1 MKKEKYI
8 REKHTNGGHYLQ
20 VQIRQNPDGK
30 SSLWTKTI
38 NVADYAT
45 PSEAMKAAVLIRDQ
59 ALLDQRAGRL
69 VKHTPT
75 VSELFER
82 TKTLFNI
89 TIPTWKRH
97 RLAYE
102 HSIKPYGNKE
112 ISDIKAADIQQSLN
126 ESMNKYSADATE
138 RVIAVW
144 RQIYKAAVMD
154 GVMVPD
160 LTAVVQMPRDKHPA
174 NKKKPVLISEED
186 FQQYVDFLLLSDKY
200 VQDKA
205 GKFRRKRIYY
215 ILMILYHTGMRPA
228 EAMALEWS
236 DIDLDGHT
244 ISVAKAVGS
253 TATARR
259 QIVTTKTAASV
270 RIVPI
275 SDALDPIL
283 RQMMVDLPKEHPLY
297 DYDGLPFDID
307 YLSTFIRRTSKSC
320 GIDFHLYML
329 RHTMVHSLREADVA
343 PRVQQDILGHTS
355 YGMTI
360 SYDRSTEDEKR
371 HAVDIRKLS

>member
-1 MKKEKYI
+1 MKKERYI
-8 REKHTNGGHYLQ
+8 REIRKGSNRYLQ
-20 VQIRQNPDGK
+20 VQIKYKDGEAVK
-30 SSLWTKTI
+30 YWTKLI
-38 NVADYAT
+38 NLADYTT
-45 PSEAMKAAVLIRDQ
+45 PSEALKAAIVVRDK
-59 ALLDQRAGRL
+59 AVADLRIGRL

-75 VSELFER
+75 VAELFER

-112 ISDIKAADIQQSLN
+112 ISAVKAADIQQSLN
-126 ESMNKYSADATE
+126 ESINKYSADATE

-174 NKKKPVLISEED
+174 AKKKPVLISAED
-186 FQQYVDFLLLSDKY
+186 FQKYINFLLLSDKY
-200 VQDKA
+200 VQDEA

-236 DIDLDGHT
+236 DIDLDQHT
-244 ISVAKAVGS
+244 ISVTKAVGS

-270 RIVPI
+270 RMVPI

-283 RQMMVDLPKEHPLY
+283 RQMMVDLPKKHPLY
-297 DYDGLPFDID
+297 DYDGLPFEID
-307 YLSTFIRRTSKSC
+307 FLSNYVRRTAKKC

-355 YGMTI
+355 YNMTI

-371 HAVDIRKLS
+371 HAVDIRKMS

>member
-1 MKKEKYI
+1 MKKERYI
-8 REKHTNGGHYLQ
+8 REIRKGSSRYLQ
-20 VQIRQNPDGK
+20 VQIKYKDGEAVK
-30 SSLWTKTI
+30 YWTKLI
-38 NVADYAT
+38 NLADYTT
-45 PSEAMKAAVLIRDQ
+45 PSEALKAAIVVRDK
-59 ALLDQRAGRL
+59 AVADLRIGRL

-75 VSELFER
+75 VAELFER

-112 ISDIKAADIQQSLN
+112 ISAVKAADIQQSLN
-126 ESMNKYSADATE
+126 ESINKYSADATE

-174 NKKKPVLISEED
+174 AKKKPVLISAED
-186 FQQYVDFLLLSDKY
+186 FQKYINFLLLSDKY
-200 VQDKA
+200 VQDEA

-236 DIDLDGHT
+236 DIDLDQHT
-244 ISVAKAVGS
+244 ISVTKAVGS

-270 RIVPI
+270 RMVPI

-283 RQMMVDLPKEHPLY
+283 RQMMVDLPKKHPLY
-297 DYDGLPFDID
+297 DYDGLPFEID
-307 YLSTFIRRTSKSC
+307 FLSNYVRRTAKKC

-355 YGMTI
+355 YNMTI

-371 HAVDIRKLS
+371 HAVDIRKMS